1 MRLKKV
7 MYGCR
12 VRKNWRGI
20 YFWVEAS
27 PGHILDTGLLEMKGM
42 DIISHMIPHCNGF
55 GLQIFPP
62 KFLVLGRLFE
72 NLGDIAKKLGPPCTF

>member
-1 MRLKKV
+1 MGDKKTNKNIACLLINALKKV

-42 DIISHMIPHCNGF
+42 DIISHMIPHCNG
-55 GLQIFPP
+55 LQFFP
-62 KFLVLGRLFE
+62 K
-72 NLGDIAKKLGPPCTF
+72 